1 MHIYAYIFLSSS
13 CHQREIKGVVIRC
26 DKLLISKPSPQKV
39 AKFLII
45 NFAWGLKTIR
55 EFSKVRI
62 RLFSLFSFLSSK
74 LLLSSYSDEI

>member
-13 CHQREIKGVVIRC
+13 CHQREMKGVVIRC
-26 DKLLISKPSPQKV
+26 DKLLISNSTKV
-39 AKFLII
+39 AKFLMI

-74 LLLSSYSDEI
+74 LLLSSYCDEI